1 MNSAT
6 SRFTALIISVLLIN
20 GCSILNPEKTPS
32 KSNPKTSA
40 SSTTTAGI
48 RFRYSVVDDAEQFV
62 GSPYKYAGRD
72 PKTGFDCSGFTSY
85 VLARHNVKVSPASSF
100 QSKEGKEVPLNKVLP
115 GDLIF
120 FAQDGKTVSHVAMVV
135 ERGKNGITCVHSTTS
150 RGVIVENVSTSTYWK
165 DKILFARDVIGN
177 SRK

>member
-1 MNSAT
+1 MHSAT
-6 SRFTALIISVLLIN
+6 SRISVLIISVLLIN
-20 GCSILNPEKTPS
+20 GCSVLNPEKAP
-32 KSNPKTSA
+32 PKTKPKTPT
-40 SSTTTAGI
+40 STTSSAGI
-48 RFRYSVVDDAEQFV
+48 RFRYGVVDDAEQFV

-100 QSKEGKEVPLNKVLP
+100 QSKEGKAVPLNKVLP

-177 SRK
+177 SGK